1 MFGFQ
6 IDPTCPLSNGKQLEK
21 QIRTAI
27 LKGNL
32 AAGEQLPPTRSLA
45 RELQIARNTVIQVYE
60 QLIAEGYLISREG
73 AGTFVAELGKLPKP
87 KTTSATLQK
96 EKLKTASEAIRRDV
110 ISFDAGGIDHNSFPR
125 TQFAKLMRDAFYVED
140 ENTFSYAYYTGHPRL
155 KKAIRSYLYRMKGIE
170 CNEEQI
176 IVTAG
181 TAGGMEIL
189 AKLFERKGNRIILED
204 PCISF
209 VKKIFTDHNYGLCP
223 VEVDGQGMKVEML
236 YRMESADLIYVVP
249 SHQFPLGG
257 VLPASRRIA
266 LLQYASEQNAY
277 ILEDDYDSEFR
288 YKGEALQA
296 LHNLDPDRVIYLG
309 SFSKIFAP
317 SLRLGYMILPEHL
330 CEQVEEQISST
341 NLWAGPFE
349 QVALA
354 EFLEQKLMD
363 KHIYKMRKLYEAK
376 RKQLILGL
384 INTFGSQITI
394 SGEDAGLHLLVTFYR
409 ELTQEDRQS
418 FTEQG
423 VEVDEVEE
431 YATVKGKHGNRIV
444 LGYGGLTLPQI
455 EEGVRRL
462 KRALDL

>member
-6 IDPTCPLSNGKQLEK
+6 INPASPSPNGKQLEN
-21 QIRTAI
+21 QIRDAI
-27 LKGNL
+27 LKGSMN
-32 AAGEQLPPTRSLA
+32 AGAQLPPTRSLA
-45 RELQIARNTVIQVYE
+45 KELQIARNTVIQAYE

-87 KTTSATLQK
+87 KAP
-96 EKLKTASEAIRRDV
+96 SEHLRKIPPERRDV
-110 ISFDAGGIDHNSFPR
+110 IAFDAGDIDRGSFPKI
-125 TQFAKLMRDAFYVED
+125 QFARLMRDAFYEVD
-140 ENTFSYAYYTGHPRL
+140 ENTFSYAYYTGHPKL

-170 CNEEQI
+170 CSEEQI
-176 IVTAG
+176 VITAG

-189 AKLFERKGNRIILED
+189 AKVFEQKGNRIILED

-209 VKKIFTDHNYGLCP
+209 VKKIFTDHNYELCP
-223 VEVDGQGMKVEML
+223 LEVDSQGMKVGILNNMKRAE
-236 YRMESADLIYVVP
+236 LIYVVP

-288 YKGEALQA
+288 YRGEALQA
-296 LHNLDPDRVIYLG
+296 LHNLDRDRVIYLG

-317 SLRLGYMILPEHL
+317 SLRLGYMILPHPL
-330 CEQVEEQISST
+330 CEQVEEQISSY

-349 QVALA
+349 QLALA

-363 KHIYKMRKLYEAK
+363 KHIYKMRKLYEIK
-376 RKQLILGL
+376 RKHLILSL
-384 INTFGSQITI
+384 MKTFGSQITI
-394 SGEDAGLHLLVTFYR
+394 SGEDAGLHLLVSFHR
-409 ELTQEDRQS
+409 ELTQKDLQS
-418 FTEQG
+418 FAEQG
-423 VEVDEVEE
+423 VEVDYVEE
-431 YATVKGKHGNRIV
+431 YATVKGKHNNRIV
-444 LGYGGLTLPQI
+444 LGYGGLTLAQI

-462 KRALDL
+462 QSALRL